1 MKSIFKY
8 VLLIK
13 ETQLVTLPKNAQVLS
28 VANQRGNLVLWAA
41 VNTQVKETE
50 QHLITIGTTGNP
62 LPDIRKANFLGT
74 VLFDN
79 DTFVAHVFHEK
90 I

>member
-13 ETQLVTLPKNAQVLS
+13 ETQLLTLPKNAQVLS

-41 VNTQVKETE
+41 VNTQVK
-50 QHLITIGTTGNP
+50 
-62 LPDIRKANFLGT
+62 
-74 VLFDN
+74 
-79 DTFVAHVFHEK
+79 
-90 I
+90 